1 VRGEVTFATGAGV
14 GVELAAGLPGFVK
27 RAHLPADARADPSTL
42 VGSELEGLVLQV
54 RLDEGHACVYISP
67 RHLAAQRCKAVV
79 GKRRTV
85 PARVTGA
92 NRGGLLV
99 HLHGLAGFVPRSE
112 LPAREAA
119 EHARLVGTDRELYV
133 IRASVQQVIASAYPP
148 RERRRRA
155 EPKPRASR

>member
-1 VRGEVTFATGAGV
+1 M
-14 GVELAAGLPGFVK
+14 
-27 RAHLPADARADPSTL
+27 L
-42 VGSELEGLVLQV
+42 VGSVLEGLVLQV

-67 RHLAAQRCKAVV
+67 RHLGAQRCKAVV

-99 HLHGLAGFVPRSE
+99 DVYGLRGFLPRSE

-119 EHARLVGTDRELYV
+119 EHVRLIGTDRELYV
-133 IRASVQQVIASAYPP
+133 IQATAQQVIASAYPP

-155 EPKPRASR
+155 GPTPRASR